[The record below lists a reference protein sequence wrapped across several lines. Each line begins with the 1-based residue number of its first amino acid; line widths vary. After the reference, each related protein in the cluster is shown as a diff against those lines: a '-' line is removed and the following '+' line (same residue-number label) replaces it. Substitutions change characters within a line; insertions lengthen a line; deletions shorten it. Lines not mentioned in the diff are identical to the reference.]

1 MLFVLSVLIFVTAV
15 SREELTL
22 SPKSSLSVPTHFC
35 NGVKYYLFDHLSQA
49 HCHIRGHHYLWKGG
63 GKDLVKLNGVMSSL
77 QFTCDFYLPIHV
89 TKTKSLNSVNI
100 QHSYGIYEL
109 PLTHLLLIRPGN
121 IIKLINNM

>member
-1 MLFVLSVLIFVTAV
+1 M
-15 SREELTL
+15 
-22 SPKSSLSVPTHFC
+22 
-35 NGVKYYLFDHLSQA
+35 
-49 HCHIRGHHYLWKGG
+49 
-63 GKDLVKLNGVMSSL
+63 KLNGVMSSL